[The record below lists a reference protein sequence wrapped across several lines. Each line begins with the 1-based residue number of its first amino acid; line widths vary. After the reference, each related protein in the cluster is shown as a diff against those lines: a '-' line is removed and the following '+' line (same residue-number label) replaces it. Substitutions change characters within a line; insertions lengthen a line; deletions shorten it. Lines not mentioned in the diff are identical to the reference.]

1 MTTPQEE
8 QARRNEAVLRALGA
22 QQPPRWNEHPA
33 YPQQGEELWVPP
45 ATPTSLVEGQP
56 IEEGRPGSLPL
67 AGWVPIDGALGFLLA
82 IVLQFIALFVFIQVR
97 GETIMGGLEA
107 LQDDPTFTLVAAPT
121 LGLGFAAMAVLRI
134 RLLRGLPWEWFGL
147 HARRLLPA
155 VGWGALA
162 GVAFLIVNF
171 SLSLLF
177 QLAGSIPD
185 QSEQIVGPFKTATPM
200 QLALLGVFIV
210 LIGPFLE
217 ELFFRG
223 YALRAFRQRLGP
235 TWGVILSAALFAAPH
250 AFGITTGYV
259 GLLVPIFCGGVILAL
274 VYQRTGNLWSAVVA
288 HCMNN
293 LVGFI
298 GLLVALQIK

>member
-1 MTTPQEE
+1 
-8 QARRNEAVLRALGA
+8 
-22 QQPPRWNEHPA
+22 
-33 YPQQGEELWVPP
+33 VPP
-45 ATPTSLVEGQP
+45 AAPTSPVAGQP
-56 IEEGRPGSLPL
+56 IEEGRPGWPL
-67 AGWVPIDGALGFLLA
+67 AAWVLIDGALGLVLA
-82 IVLQFIALFVFIQVR
+82 VLLQFLALFVFIQIR

-107 LQDDPTFTLVAAPT
+107 LQNDPTFTLVAAPT
-121 LGLGFAAMAVLRI
+121 LGLGFAALAALRI

-155 VGWGALA
+155 IGWGALA
-162 GVAFLIVNF
+162 GVAFLIVNA

-185 QSEQIVGPFKTATPM
+185 QSEQIVGPFRNATPV

-250 AFGITTGYV
+250 AFGITTGFI